1 MSEEVIKQITIT
13 GGLSVLYFILRIIIS
28 RFNKRY
34 AVKNRIRKDRAVQ
47 TNKIIHFVLTVIF
60 SILIAIA
67 WELPF
72 DKIFTYMLTLL
83 TVIGIG
89 LFAQWSILSNI
100 TASVILFFY
109 YPYRIGGKVK
119 IIDGDNT
126 IIGTV
131 KNISLFSVKIEN
143 EEGQLI
149 SYPNNL
155 AIQKPIVLL
164 KDVE

>member
-1 MSEEVIKQITIT
+1 MNEIEIKQITIT
-13 GGLSVLYFILRIIIS
+13 GGLVVLYFILRIIIS

-34 AVKNRIRKDRAVQ
+34 AVKNRIRKDRVVQ
-47 TNKIIHFVLTVIF
+47 TNKIINFVLTFIF
-60 SILIAIA
+60 IIIIAIA
-67 WELPF
+67 WEF
-72 DKIFTYMLTLL
+72 EFEKVFTYMLTLL

-109 YPYRIGGKVK
+109 FPYRIGGKVK
-119 IIDGDNT
+119 IIDGDNS
-126 IIGTV
+126 IVGVV
-131 KNISLFSVKIEN
+131 KNISLFSIKIQN
-143 EEGQLI
+143 EEGQMI

-164 KDVE
+164 KDVD

>member
-1 MSEEVIKQITIT
+1 MSEILIKQISIT
-13 GGLSVLYFILRIIIS
+13 SGLVVLYFVFRILIS
-28 RFNKRY
+28 RFNRRY
-34 AVKNRIRKDRAVQ
+34 AVKNRIRKDRVIQ
-47 TNKIIHFVLTVIF
+47 TNKIINFILTLIF
-60 SILIAIA
+60 ALLIAIA
-67 WELPF
+67 WDLPF
-72 DKIFTYMLTLL
+72 EDIFTYMLTLL

-109 YPYRIGGKVK
+109 FPYRIGGKVK
-119 IIDGDNT
+119 IIDGDNSVVG
-126 IIGTV
+126 IV

>member
-1 MSEEVIKQITIT
+1 MSEEVIKQLTIT
-13 GGLSVLYFILRIIIS
+13 GGLVVLYFILRIVIS

-34 AVKNRIRKDRAVQ
+34 AIKNRIRKDRVVQ
-47 TNKIIHFVLTVIF
+47 TNKIIHFVLTLIF
-60 SILIAIA
+60 SILTAIA
-67 WELPF
+67 WDLPF
-72 DKIFTYMLTLL
+72 ENIFTYMLTLL

-119 IIDGDNT
+119 IIDADNT
-126 IIGTV
+126 VIGIV

-164 KDVE
+164 EDVD

>member
-1 MSEEVIKQITIT
+1 MSEILIKQISIT
-13 GGLSVLYFILRIIIS
+13 GGLVVLYFVFRILIG
-28 RFNKRY
+28 RFNRRY
-34 AVKNRIRKDRAVQ
+34 AVKNRIRKDRVIQ
-47 TNKIIHFVLTVIF
+47 TNKIINFILTLIF
-60 SILIAIA
+60 ALLIAIA
-67 WELPF
+67 WDLPF
-72 DKIFTYMLTLL
+72 EDIFTYMLTLL

-109 YPYRIGGKVK
+109 FPYRIGGKVK
-119 IIDGDNT
+119 IIDGDNSVVG
-126 IIGTV
+126 IV

>member
-1 MSEEVIKQITIT
+1 MSETVIKQITIT
-13 GGLSVLYFILRIIIS
+13 GGITILYFILRIIIS

-34 AVKNRIRKDRAVQ
+34 ALKNKIREDRVVQ
-47 TNKIIHFVLTVIF
+47 TNKIINFVLTFIF
-60 SILIAIA
+60 IIIIAIA
-67 WELPF
+67 WEF
-72 DKIFTYMLTLL
+72 EFEKVFTYMLTLL

-109 YPYRIGGKVK
+109 FPYRIGGKVK
-119 IIDGDNT
+119 IIDGDNS

-131 KNISLFSVKIEN
+131 KNISLFSIKIQN
-143 EEGQLI
+143 EEGQII

-164 KDVE
+164 EDVD

>member
-1 MSEEVIKQITIT
+1 MSEIVIKQITIT
-13 GGLSVLYFILRIIIS
+13 SGLTVLYFVFRIIIS
-28 RFNKRY
+28 RFNKKY
-34 AVKNRIRKDRAVQ
+34 AVKNNIREDRAVQ
-47 TNKIIHFVLTVIF
+47 TNKIIHFVLTLIF

-67 WELPF
+67 WDLPF
-72 DKIFTYMLTLL
+72 KDIFTYMLTLL

-126 IIGTV
+126 VIGTV

>member
-1 MSEEVIKQITIT
+1 MSETVIKQITIT
-13 GGLSVLYFILRIIIS
+13 GGITILYFILRIIIS

-34 AVKNRIRKDRAVQ
+34 ALKNRIREDRVVQ
-47 TNKIIHFVLTVIF
+47 TNKIINFVLTFIF
-60 SILIAIA
+60 IIIIAIA
-67 WELPF
+67 WEF
-72 DKIFTYMLTLL
+72 EFEKVFTYMLTLL

-109 YPYRIGGKVK
+109 FPYRIGGKVK
-119 IIDGDNT
+119 IIDGDNS

-131 KNISLFSVKIEN
+131 KNISLFSIKIQN
-143 EEGQLI
+143 EEGQMI

-164 KDVE
+164 EDVD

>member
-1 MSEEVIKQITIT
+1 MSEILIKQISIT
-13 GGLSVLYFILRIIIS
+13 GGLVVLYFVFRILIG
-28 RFNKRY
+28 RFNRRY
-34 AVKNRIRKDRAVQ
+34 AVKNRIRKDRVIQ
-47 TNKIIHFVLTVIF
+47 TNKINNFILTLIF
-60 SILIAIA
+60 ALLIAIA
-67 WELPF
+67 WDLPF
-72 DKIFTYMLTLL
+72 EDIFTYMLTLL

-109 YPYRIGGKVK
+109 FPYRIGGKVK
-119 IIDGDNT
+119 IIDGDNSVVG
-126 IIGTV
+126 IV